1 MYPFRE
7 RPIFRHSWEELLEA
21 PLNSEGL
28 YILQTTPTEEREI
41 GYLQLPPEE
50 NRTTTSLRDHHLHAL
65 QGPFPLLSQRPK
77 LQRQRSHSLPR
88 YSDGR
93 SHKVNAPELTLNQEE
108 TCFFF
113 PSDHNLL
120 TRGKI
125 FEFAVT
131 AFINHI

>member
-7 RPIFRHSWEELLEA
+7 RPIFQRSWEELLEA
-21 PLNSEGL
+21 PLNSERL
-28 YILQTTPTEEREI
+28 HILQTTTTDEREI

-50 NRTTTSLRDHHLHAL
+50 NRTTTSLRGHHLHAL
-65 QGPFPLLSQRPK
+65 QGPFPLLPQRPK
-77 LQRQRSHSLPR
+77 LQKQHSHSLPP

-93 SHKVNAPELTLNQEE
+93 SQKVNAPQLTLNPEE

-125 FEFAVT
+125 FELAVT
-131 AFINHI
+131 VFINHI